1 MNLLIDTSVWSE
13 AFRRKNNSV
22 NSEDTFL
29 FQIIKNEEE
38 IFLTGIILQEIL
50 TGIKN
55 QKLFDDINNHLRFFN
70 YVNPTNK
77 DHILA
82 AQLRN
87 DLAKKG
93 ITVASIDILIAQ
105 IAISNNLILAS
116 YDSDFEKIAKNS
128 KLRTLNFEQYYIKK

>member
-13 AFRRKNNSV
+13 ALRRKNKSV

-38 IFLTGIILQEIL
+38 IFITGIILQEIL

-55 QKLFDDINNHLRFFN
+55 EKLFDEINHHLRFFN
-70 YVNPTNK
+70 FVNPTNI
-77 DHILA
+77 DHVLA
-82 AQLRN
+82 AKLRN

-93 ITVASIDILIAQ
+93 VTVASIDVLIAQ
-105 IAISNNLILAS
+105 IAISNNLTLATF
-116 YDSDFEKIAKNS
+116 DSDFERIATNS
-128 KLRTLNFEQYYIKK
+128 KLKILNHKRYRARK

>member
-1 MNLLIDTSVWSE
+1 
-13 AFRRKNNSV
+13 
-22 NSEDTFL
+22 
-29 FQIIKNEEE
+29 
-38 IFLTGIILQEIL
+38 
-50 TGIKN
+50 
-55 QKLFDDINNHLRFFN
+55 
-70 YVNPTNK
+70 NK